1 MINDYLI
8 MRKLG
13 VGWWSVISLMQYCQ
27 VYTSKSDV
35 WSYGVLVWELVTLG
49 AMPYPGVRPET
60 LLPLFQSGY
69 RMDKPDKCP
78 GHL

>member
-1 MINDYLI
+1 MDV
-8 MRKLG
+8 KL
-13 VGWWSVISLMQYCQ
+13 VYISLYYVLYTYLLTNYQ

-35 WSYGVLVWELVTLG
+35 WSYGVLVWELATLG
-49 AMPYPGVRPET
+49 AMPYPGARPET

>member
-1 MINDYLI
+1 
-8 MRKLG
+8 
-13 VGWWSVISLMQYCQ
+13 MQ
-27 VYTSKSDV
+27 VFTSKSDV

>member
-1 MINDYLI
+1 
-8 MRKLG
+8 MRKVVRLLIIHY
-13 VGWWSVISLMQYCQ
+13 WQ

>member
-1 MINDYLI
+1 M
-8 MRKLG
+8 
-13 VGWWSVISLMQYCQ
+13 
-27 VYTSKSDV
+27 YTSKSDV
-35 WSYGVLVWELVTLG
+35 WSYGVLVWELATLG
-49 AMPYPGVRPET
+49 AMPYPGARPET

>member
-1 MINDYLI
+1 MTPKNGRAEINLPLWPLHLLTDQL
-8 MRKLG
+8 
-13 VGWWSVISLMQYCQ
+13 Q

-35 WSYGVLVWELVTLG
+35 WSYGVLMWELATLG
-49 AMPYPGVRPET
+49 AMPYPGARPET

-69 RMDKPDKCP
+69 RMDKPEKCP